1 MDNTNKCKNC
11 QNSITEGQ
19 AYELGG
25 ERWHIE
31 CFRCSKCDKELG
43 VNSNFLMLGTGS
55 LVCSECSYSCKSCGK
70 KIYDMAIL
78 TGDQAYCAN
87 CFKCKSCKR
96 PIEDLRYARTSKGLF
111 CMPCHHKLVER
122 KRKYE
127 AIKSRNFGSSLEP
140 QSSADT
146 VPSDEKR
153 HLDDDLDD
161 SKPLSATEKVQVA
174 SPPKVTKSPVLQK
187 VERSPIAIER
197 ERPEELLTIPLRS
210 PNRGQRSPNIQP
222 VAAFTSP
229 KVDELSETNMMTL
242 TPLKADRSPIT
253 LTGVVSPGNRNAFI
267 FEQEQEPEP
276 ESFVD
281 LSDDETDESDEN
293 PKEAPNPVR
302 SPSKRPPTGT
312 IPHAPERQSSSP
324 YRGLNIS
331 GLQLAD
337 DDQRQHEL
345 PGEVSRDKENTGFHS
360 RKSSGGFS
368 RSLSIK
374 NVFHRH
380 KKSNSGAGLEHART
394 QTLRDASSPPLD
406 QDELLKTPD
415 FGSPLLSHKRTQS
428 DLTTNPFSLHLRSRS
443 DVVYEEYQPEAQIL
457 QVDKQLKELKSELAS
472 LTSAKANLMRDIQSL
487 TAEKTGLEEEI
498 AVLREQKEK
507 LETDTVAESK
517 ESESTDSPS
526 FAQSDDTLPQLPSKI
541 SLQSRKMGSTEELG
555 DKPKKGGFIRRIFGA
570 NGTQTSQQNNYM
582 IGSPS
587 VQDIG
592 SPRNFRQM
600 DDSFN
605 TSQEDIEESK
615 PASGLSAMI
624 KSRSSNFLRGNAYPL
639 GKSLYQC
646 TLQERA
652 ELELRT
658 VPFVFSCCLS
668 EIEARGIR
676 EGIYRVSGSSVAID
690 KIEKYFETVEVS
702 NEKDVSKAPSV
713 LEGDINAVAGM
724 LKRYLKKI
732 PDPVIPFKNYEQFIE
747 VSKIQNEAG
756 RFAGLKTL
764 LNDLP
769 EANFLVLFQL
779 AKHMGV
785 VVRNSKI
792 TKMTYSSLATVF
804 APTLARDNTFNP
816 QREILDNGAKT
827 AVTEFLFRHHQDL
840 FRRAVS

>member
-11 QNSITEGQ
+11 QSSITEGQ

-87 CFKCKSCKR
+87 CFKCKACKR

-127 AIKSRNFGSSLEP
+127 AVKSRNFGSSLEP
-140 QSSADT
+140 HSSADT

-153 HLDDDLDD
+153 QIYDDLAD
-161 SKPLSATEKVQVA
+161 SKPLSATEKVQVT

-187 VERSPIAIER
+187 VEGSPVTIQR
-197 ERPEELLTIPLRS
+197 ESQEELLTIPLRS
-210 PNRGQRSPNIQP
+210 PNRNLRSPNIQP

-229 KVDELSETNMMTL
+229 KVDDFAEINMMTP

-267 FEQEQEPEP
+267 FEQEPEP

-281 LSDDETDESDEN
+281 LSDDDDDTDESDEP
-293 PKEAPNPVR
+293 PKEVPNPMR
-302 SPSKRPPTGT
+302 SPSKKPPSGT
-312 IPHAPERQSSSP
+312 IPHTPERQSSSP
-324 YRGLNIS
+324 YKGLNIS

-337 DDQRQHEL
+337 DDQRQQE
-345 PGEVSRDKENTGFHS
+345 PAVEVSRDKENTGFHS

-380 KKSNSGAGLEHART
+380 KKSNSGAGLEKAKT
-394 QTLRDASSPPLD
+394 QALRDASSPPMD
-406 QDELLKTPD
+406 QEELLKTPD
-415 FGSPLLSHKRTQS
+415 FGSPMLSHKRTQS

-443 DVVYEEYQPEAQIL
+443 DVVYEENQPESQIL
-457 QVDKQLKELKSELAS
+457 QVDKQLKQLKSELVS

-487 TAEKTGLEEEI
+487 TAEKSGLEEDI

-517 ESESTDSPS
+517 ETESSDSPS

-541 SLQSRKMGSTEELG
+541 ALQSRKMSSTEELG
-555 DKPKKGGFIRRIFGA
+555 DKPRKGGFIRRIFGA
-570 NGTQTSQQNNYM
+570 NGTQTSQQNNYV

-592 SPRNFRQM
+592 SPKNFRQM

-615 PASGLSAMI
+615 PVSGLSAMI

-676 EGIYRVSGSSVAID
+676 EGIYRVSGSSLAID

-732 PDPVIPFKNYEQFIE
+732 PDPVIPFRNYEQFIE
-747 VSKIQNEAG
+747 ISKIQNEAG

-769 EANFLVLFQL
+769 EANFVVLLQL

-785 VVRNSKI
+785 VARNSNI

-827 AVTEFLFRHHQDL
+827 AVTEFLFRNHEDL
-840 FRRAVS
+840 FRRAVA